1 MSALIVLMMFILF
14 ITADYIIRRVR
25 RAAPAASDV
34 QTIAGPLRGLNL
46 QDFRVPK
53 GVFFHPGHTWAALQP
68 RGNVW
73 LGVDDFVQKL
83 TGSVQA
89 VQTPEVG
96 SRIKRGDPF
105 LTLEVDDRKLCLLAP
120 FSGKVA
126 AINPQLLGHLPDLGW
141 NAMNREWF
149 VDLEPDRLSEEIS
162 QLLVADKAIDWLRR
176 EIERFKEFLDAQA
189 GRPSLAGV
197 TLPDGGEPAFG
208 VLNLLDKEGWQTFQ
222 KNFLN

>member
-14 ITADYIIRRVR
+14 ITADYIIRRVQR
-25 RAAPAASDV
+25 TAPAALDV
-34 QTIAGPLRGLNL
+34 TAIAGLLRGLKL

-83 TGSVQA
+83 TGPIQA

-96 SRIKRGDPF
+96 SRIKRGDRF
-105 LTLEVDDRKLCLLAP
+105 LTLEVGDRKLSLLAP
-120 FSGKVA
+120 FSGKVT
-126 AINPQLLGHLPDLGW
+126 AINPQLVGHLPNLGW
-141 NAMNREWF
+141 NSMNREWL

-162 QLLVADKAIDWLRR
+162 QLSIADKATDWLRR

-208 VLNLLDKEGWQTFQ
+208 VLSLLDQEGWQAFQ